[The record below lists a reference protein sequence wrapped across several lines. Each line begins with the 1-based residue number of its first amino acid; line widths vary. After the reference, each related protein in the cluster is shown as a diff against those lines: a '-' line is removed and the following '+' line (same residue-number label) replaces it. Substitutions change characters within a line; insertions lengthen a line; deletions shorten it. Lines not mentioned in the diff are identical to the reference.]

1 MSVRKFWDCGLGEGF
16 IWMFDFERLEV
27 YKKAHALT
35 VSILRLLYVEK
46 DLDPYMKDQLKRA
59 SLGVVLNI
67 AEGVGR
73 VSKADKRHFYTMARG
88 SVFEC
93 VSMVKVL
100 FDLKILNKSQYDRF
114 YSGYE
119 EISKMLLSLFRNTK

>member
-1 MSVRKFWDCGLGEGF
+1 
-16 IWMFDFERLEV
+16 
-27 YKKAHALT
+27 
-35 VSILRLLYVEK
+35 
-46 DLDPYMKDQLKRA
+46 MKDQLKRA
-59 SLGVVLNI
+59 SLCVVLNI

-73 VSKADKRHFYTMARG
+73 VSKADKKHFYTMARG

-100 FDLKILNKSQYDRF
+100 FDLKILNKSQYDQF

-119 EISKMLLSLFRNTK
+119 DIAFDQLLKDFKNAKNEQTASHDLECR

>member
-1 MSVRKFWDCGLGEGF
+1 MSVRDNYFL
-16 IWMFDFERLEV
+16 MFDFERLEV
-27 YKKAHALT
+27 YRKAHALT
-35 VSILRLLYVEK
+35 LRILRILYVAK
-46 DLDPYMKDQLKRA
+46 DIDPYMKDQLKRA

-67 AEGVGR
+67 AEGTGR
-73 VSKADKRHFYTMARG
+73 VSRADKKHFYTMARG

-100 FDLKILNKSQYDRF
+100 SDLELLNEGQYDQF

-119 EISKMLLSLFRNTK
+119 EISKMLLSLFRNIK